1 MTIPKEKLE
10 QLKQTLLEEKGRIQE
25 NIKVLRKNMDLGDSP
40 GMDNEEADESEE
52 ADNEL
57 GAIEVLKERIV
68 NMDVA
73 LGKMESGTY
82 GACEDCGEN
91 IELELLEVNP
101 ESAVCRECK
110 E

>member
-1 MTIPKEKLE
+1 
-10 QLKQTLLEEKGRIQE
+10 
-25 NIKVLRKNMDLGDSP
+25 MDLGDSP

-57 GAIEVLKERIV
+57 GAIEVLKERIA

>member
-10 QLKQTLLEEKGRIQE
+10 QLKQTLLEERKRIQE
-25 NIKVLRKNMDLGDSP
+25 NIKVLGKNMDLGDSP

-57 GAIEVLKERIV
+57 GAIEVLKERIA